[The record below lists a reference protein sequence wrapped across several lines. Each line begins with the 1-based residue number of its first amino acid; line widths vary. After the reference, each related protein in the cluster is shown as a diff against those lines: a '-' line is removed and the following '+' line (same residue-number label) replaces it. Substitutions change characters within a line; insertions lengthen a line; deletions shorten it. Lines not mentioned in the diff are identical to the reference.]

1 MKYAVTGHTSGIG
14 KALYENYLPN
24 AVGFSRSNGF
34 NITKDINKIIDQSKD
49 CDVFI
54 NNAQE
59 GFFQTELLYEL
70 SKTFKGKVINIGSMS
85 KDWITGYKK
94 NYKYAVEKQALNSM
108 NDQLF
113 WEGFNTSIINLSYV
127 DTSDEKTSE
136 EKINVKYIIEMIDW
150 IVAQQFRIKDMSA
163 RQ

>member
-24 AVGFSRSNGF
+24 VIGFSKSNGF
-34 NITKDINKIIDQSKD
+34 DITKDIKKIIDLSSD

-59 GFFQTELLYEL
+59 DFFQTELLYQL
-70 SKTFKGKVINIGSMS
+70 SKKFKGKVINIGSLS

-127 DTSDEKTSE
+127 DTSNEETSIE
-136 EKINVKYIIEMIDW
+136 EINVKYVIEIIDW
-150 IVAQQFRIKDMSA
+150 IIAQPFRIKDMSA

>member
-1 MKYAVTGHTSGIG
+1 
-14 KALYENYLPN
+14 
-24 AVGFSRSNGF
+24 
-34 NITKDINKIIDQSKD
+34 
-49 CDVFI
+49 
-54 NNAQE
+54 
-59 GFFQTELLYEL
+59 
-70 SKTFKGKVINIGSMS
+70 
-85 KDWITGYKK
+85 
-94 NYKYAVEKQALNSM
+94 M